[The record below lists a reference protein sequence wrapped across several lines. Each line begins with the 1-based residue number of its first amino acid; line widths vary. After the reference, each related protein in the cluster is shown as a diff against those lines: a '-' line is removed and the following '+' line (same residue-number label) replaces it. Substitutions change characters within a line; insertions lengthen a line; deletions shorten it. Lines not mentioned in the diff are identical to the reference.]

1 MIVDISPLVQ
11 ALIGTAAAVVTASG
25 PIVAALIARKL
36 HLEGNAAAVTAIDQ
50 ACNTGAG
57 LAYAAL
63 VAESNK
69 PASVDIKSAAIASGV
84 QHVLATVPDAI
95 ARSGITEDAIGR
107 MIVGRLGTL
116 LSRDPSVPAGPSAS
130 VPPPVAG
137 AAA

>member
-1 MIVDISPLVQ
+1 MIVDISPLVN
-11 ALIGTAAAVVTASG
+11 ALIGTAAVVVTTSG
-25 PIVAALIARKL
+25 PVVAALIARRL

-69 PASVDIKSAAIASGV
+69 PASIDIKSAAIASGV
-84 QHVLATVPDAI
+84 QHVLATVPDALQR
-95 ARSGITEDAIGR
+95 AGVTEDAVGR

-130 VPPPVAG
+130 VPPPSTGAVA
-137 AAA
+137 